1 MTQSSANDPKEIES
15 PAAGNGNKGET
26 SFCVSLFGE
35 TADVISNNPLAAV
48 TISPGI
54 HDSVRSLTKTLL
66 EIGKTHF

>member
-1 MTQSSANDPKEIES
+1 MTKSSANGPKEIES
-15 PAAGNGNKGET
+15 VAAGNENKGET

-54 HDSVRSLTKTLL
+54 HDCVRSLTKTLP
-66 EIGKTHF
+66 EFRKTHF